1 MRLLSKIFLKLSVEK
16 EVSNTEYLYNRF
28 SNVSNSDA
36 NNNDYVIALTYNSKL
51 TLRTLLSILSYIH
64 SA

>member
-1 MRLLSKIFLKLSVEK
+1 MRLLSKIFFKLSVEK

-28 SNVSNSDA
+28 SNVSYSYTS
-36 NNNDYVIALTYNSKL
+36 NNDYVIALTYNSKL

>member
-1 MRLLSKIFLKLSVEK
+1 MRLLSKIFFKLSVDK

-28 SNVSNSDA
+28 SNVSYSYTS
-36 NNNDYVIALTYNSKL
+36 NNDYVIALTYNSKL